1 MQGTQTLTI
10 VWYHIEECGIT
21 WRSRGRLIRSKYNTL
36 ILIPLANNLIN
47 IRPQNAKEL
56 FNLRHASLRN
66 AVERIFG
73 VLKRRFKILKTA
85 PEYNFETQIDLILA
99 LTGLFNFIR
108 IEEQEEEDDQEDN
121 TTEEEDIQPNIQVAQ
136 VLGRRGKMDILRDQI
151 AEDMWKDYQEYINR
165 ARN

>member
-1 MQGTQTLTI
+1 M
-10 VWYHIEECGIT
+10 
-21 WRSRGRLIRSKYNTL
+21 
-36 ILIPLANNLIN
+36 
-47 IRPQNAKEL
+47 RPQNAKEL

-108 IEEQEEEDDQEDN
+108 IEEQEEEEDQEDN